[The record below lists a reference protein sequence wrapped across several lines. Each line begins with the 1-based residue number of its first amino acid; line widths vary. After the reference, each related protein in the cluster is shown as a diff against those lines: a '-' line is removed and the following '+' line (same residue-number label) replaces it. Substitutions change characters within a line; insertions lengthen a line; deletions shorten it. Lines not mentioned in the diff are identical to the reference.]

1 MTTAYSKRLKEA
13 GVPDAQ
19 AEVHAESVA
28 ELIDERIATKQD
40 LKELE
45 ITLKRDVKELEAI
58 LKRDVKEMELR
69 LTIRLGAMMAA
80 SIAIIAALVKLL

>member
-1 MTTAYSKRLKEA
+1 MAHSITFDTLAFAKKLKEA

-19 AEVHAESVA
+19 AEVHAEAIA

-45 ITLKRDVKELEAI
+45 ITLRRDVKEL
-58 LKRDVKEMELR
+58 ELR
-69 LTIRLGAMMAA
+69 LTIRLGAMMTA

>member
-1 MTTAYSKRLKEA
+1 MAHTITFDTLAYAKKLKEA

-19 AEVHAESVA
+19 AEVHAEAIA

-45 ITLKRDVKELEAI
+45 ITLRRDVKEL
-58 LKRDVKEMELR
+58 ELR
-69 LTIRLGAMMAA
+69 LTIRLGAMMAV

>member
-1 MTTAYSKRLKEA
+1 MAHSITFDTLAFAKKLKEA

-19 AEVHAESVA
+19 AEVHAEAIA

-45 ITLKRDVKELEAI
+45 ITLRRDVKEL
-58 LKRDVKEMELR
+58 ELR

>member
-1 MTTAYSKRLKEA
+1 MAHSIIFDTLAYSKKLKEA

-19 AEVHAESVA
+19 AEVHAEAVA
-28 ELIDERIATKQD
+28 ELVDERIATKQD

-45 ITLKRDVKELEAI
+45 IILKRDVKEL
-58 LKRDVKEMELR
+58 ELR

-80 SIAIIAALVKLL
+80 SIAIIAALVNLL

>member
-1 MTTAYSKRLKEA
+1 MAHTITFDTLAFAKKLKEA

-19 AEVHAESVA
+19 AEVHAEAIA

-45 ITLKRDVKELEAI
+45 ITLRRDVKEL
-58 LKRDVKEMELR
+58 ELR
-69 LTIRLGAMMAA
+69 LTIRLGAMMAV